1 MRGYKRHG
9 HPLRAIYRL
18 NIMDKS
24 DYISIIMFDFIT
36 LVPRMNLHFLR
47 TIIAISQYPTFVA
60 AGEALGLS
68 HSAVS
73 VHVKALEQELQIVLV
88 DRKRRPPVLTDKGI
102 ALVEHAK
109 RIMEITDEIKALA
122 SEKTLIGSLTLGVV
136 PSSLVNLVPPALA
149 MLRKAHPR
157 LHLQI
162 RADLSQELTQQV
174 RNRDIDAAIV
184 TAPGQPLEGLRVQS
198 ICHEPLNIIAPA
210 TAPETSARD
219 LLSAHPFIWFNRR
232 TWAGQQIER
241 HLLDQ
246 RIHVRPVLE
255 VDSLEA
261 IEALVRNGIGVS
273 IAPRRAC
280 APPYPDD
287 LKVMALGSP
296 QIHRELVLIDRVNN
310 PRSRLSDAL
319 LQALMTTLADFAAPQ
334 GSLRASQQ
342 GNQRGNSLHKDPV
355 HD

>member
-1 MRGYKRHG
+1 
-9 HPLRAIYRL
+9 
-18 NIMDKS
+18 
-24 DYISIIMFDFIT
+24 
-36 LVPRMNLHFLR
+36 MNLHFLR
-47 TIIAISQYPTFVA
+47 TIVAISQYPTFVA
-60 AGEALGLS
+60 AGQALGLS

-136 PSSLVNLVPPALA
+136 PSSLINLVPPALA
-149 MLRKAHPR
+149 NLRRSHPR

-162 RADLSQELTQQV
+162 KADLSQELTQQV

-184 TAPGQPLEGLRVQS
+184 TAPAGPLEGLRVQR
-198 ICHEPLNIIAPA
+198 ICLEPINILAPA
-210 TAPETSARD
+210 SAPESTARA
-219 LLSAHPFIWFNRR
+219 LLSAHPFLWFNRR

-241 HLLDQ
+241 YLLDQ
-246 RIHVRPVLE
+246 KIHVRPVLE

-273 IAPRRAC
+273 IAPQRAC
-280 APPYPDD
+280 APPYPGD
-287 LKVMALGSP
+287 LKVLPLGNP
-296 QIHRELVLIDRVNN
+296 QIQRELVLIDRTNN
-310 PRSRLSDAL
+310 PRTRLTDAL
-319 LQALMTTLADFAAPQ
+319 LQELTATLDGFAAQNELPGAKQ
-334 GSLRASQQ
+334 
-342 GNQRGNSLHKDPV
+342 
-355 HD
+355 

>member
-1 MRGYKRHG
+1 
-9 HPLRAIYRL
+9 
-18 NIMDKS
+18 
-24 DYISIIMFDFIT
+24 
-36 LVPRMNLHFLR
+36 MNLHFLR
-47 TIIAISQYPTFVA
+47 TMIAISQYPTFVA

-122 SEKTLIGSLTLGVV
+122 SETTLTGSLTLGVV
-136 PSSLVNLVPPALA
+136 PSSLINLVPPALA

-157 LHLQI
+157 LQLQI

-174 RNRDIDAAIV
+174 RNRDIDTAIV
-184 TAPGQPLEGLRVQS
+184 TAPAGPLEGLRVQK
-198 ICHEPLNIIAPA
+198 ICLEPLHLIAPA
-210 TAPETSARD
+210 HAPETSVKA
-219 LLSAHPFIWFNRR
+219 LISAHPFIWFNRR
-232 TWAGQQIER
+232 AWAGQQIER
-241 HLLDQ
+241 YLIDRKL
-246 RIHVRPVLE
+246 HVRPVLE

-261 IEALVRNGIGVS
+261 IEALVRNGIGIS
-273 IAPRRAC
+273 IAPQRAC

-287 LKVMALGSP
+287 LKVLPLGDP
-296 QIHRELVLIDRVNN
+296 PIGRELVLIDRVNN

-319 LQALMTTLADFAAPQ
+319 YNELKTSLVRFNSLP
-334 GSLRASQQ
+334 GSL
-342 GNQRGNSLHKDPV
+342 
-355 HD
+355 

>member
-1 MRGYKRHG
+1 
-9 HPLRAIYRL
+9 
-18 NIMDKS
+18 
-24 DYISIIMFDFIT
+24 
-36 LVPRMNLHFLR
+36 MNLHFLR
-47 TIIAISQYPTFVA
+47 TIVAISQYPTFVA

-73 VHVKALEQELQIVLV
+73 VHVKALEQELQITLV

-122 SEKTLIGSLTLGVV
+122 SETTLIGSLTLGVV
-136 PSSLVNLVPPALA
+136 PSSLINLVPPALA
-149 MLRKAHPR
+149 SLRRSHPR

-184 TAPGQPLEGLRVQS
+184 TAPTGPTEGLRVQR
-198 ICHEPLNIIAPA
+198 ICLEPLNIIAPA
-210 TAPETSARD
+210 SSPQASPRE

-241 HLLDQ
+241 YLLDQ
-246 RIHVRPVLE
+246 KIHVSPVLE

-273 IAPRRAC
+273 IAPQRAC
-280 APPYPDD
+280 APPYPSD
-287 LKVMALGSP
+287 LRVLPLGAP
-296 QIHRELVLIDRVNN
+296 QIARELVLIDRINN

-319 LQALMTTLADFAAPQ
+319 LEELTT
-334 GSLRASQQ
+334 SI
-342 GNQRGNSLHKDPV
+342 GNFRDKDGVDLP
-355 HD
+355 DA